1 MTDEL
6 RKVQML
12 DASKTVHV
20 DVVYDNLTGD
30 TGFVVDARLWCNA
43 RHMDRVSERK
53 LCEYLGAAVKA
64 ALQGAVD
71 KVRAGEMNY
80 GKGKP

>member
-1 MTDEL
+1 MTKEL

-12 DASKTVHV
+12 DASKTVDV
-20 DVVYDNLTGD
+20 DVVYDHVTGD
-30 TGFVVDARLWCNA
+30 TGFAVDAQLWCNV

-53 LCEYLGAAVKA
+53 LREYLGVAVKA